1 MNQTQQIED
10 SLPTGEGHTRT
21 SDPAAQLWPVVITFS
36 SGAKPMKTT
45 IRATG
50 PTQAEQ
56 FARNRHPY
64 VRSVSVERKPA

>member
-1 MNQTQQIED
+1 MNRTHHPED
-10 SLPTGEGHTRT
+10 DLPTGEGMTRT
-21 SDPAAQLWPVVITFS
+21 SDPKARLWPVVITFS
-36 SGAKPMKTT
+36 SGARPMKTT

-64 VRSVSVERKPA
+64 VRSVSVERNPA